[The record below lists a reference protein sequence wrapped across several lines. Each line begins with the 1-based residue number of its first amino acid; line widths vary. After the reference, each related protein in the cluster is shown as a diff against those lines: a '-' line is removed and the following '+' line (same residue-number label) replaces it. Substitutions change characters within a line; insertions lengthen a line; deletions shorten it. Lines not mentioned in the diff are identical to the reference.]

1 MLDDRTAEDLPGAV
15 WTREANDFGWRSL
28 LGGRSSPYAAP
39 ARMTDLS
46 GLPPAFVEVGGA
58 ELFRDEDVAYAQR
71 LARAGV
77 PTELH
82 VWAGAYHGFDRF
94 APDAEVTRAALATRS
109 SWLRRL
115 LSARG

>member
-1 MLDDRTAEDLPGAV
+1 
-15 WTREANDFGWRSL
+15 
-28 LGGRSSPYAAP
+28 
-39 ARMTDLS
+39 MTDLG

-58 ELFRDEDVAYAQR
+58 EIFRDEDVAYAQR

-82 VWAGAYHGFDRF
+82 VWAGAHHGFDRF
-94 APDAEVTRAALATRS
+94 APDAEVTRAALAARS

-115 LSARG
+115 LGATGRG